1 VINRSEWDISVS
13 DRQKPGLLWV
23 LIVLLVA
30 EFVLVA
36 GLAVTLLF
44 EVLTAP
50 AASLASGVALAV
62 LAFIAA
68 AWLGAIVVGALRGQA
83 WMRGA
88 AIVWQVLQFAIGAAS
103 IGGQFGQPW
112 IGWPLVA
119 VALVVFVLLFTKP
132 VVEAT
137 SQRPQS

>member
-1 VINRSEWDISVS
+1 MS